1 MSEWLFI
8 QKIEKFRIMDLNLKG
23 KKVFISGSTRGIGLA
38 TARTLAK
45 EGAEVVINGRS
56 EDSVKD
62 AVEKLKNEMP
72 EGKISGIACDFSEKE
87 EIDKL
92 IKELGRLDI
101 LINNVGIF
109 GPKDFGDISDEEWLE
124 FYEVNVL
131 SGVRLSRASLPKMM
145 EQDWGRIIFISSES
159 SLNIPLE
166 MIHYGMTKTAQLAI
180 SRGLAEM
187 TKGSNVTVNSVL
199 PGPTFSDGVKKMV
212 DADSKEE
219 KEKVEEEFFQETRP
233 TSLIQRFADPQE
245 VANMIAY
252 VASPLSS
259 ATNGASLRVDGGVV
273 KYI

>member
-23 KKVFISGSTRGIGLA
+23 KKVFISGSTKGIGLA

-62 AVEKLKNEMP
+62 AVEKLKNEVP

-131 SGVRLSRASLPKMM
+131 SGVRLSRAFLPKML

-159 SLNIPLE
+159 GLNIPVE

-219 KEKVEEEFFQETRP
+219 KEKAEEEFFQETRP

>member
-23 KKVFISGSTRGIGLA
+23 KKVFISGSTKGIGLA

-62 AVEKLKNEMP
+62 AVEKLKNEVP

-92 IKELGRLDI
+92 IKELDRLDI

-131 SGVRLSRASLPKMM
+131 SGVRLSRAFLPKMLK
-145 EQDWGRIIFISSES
+145 QDWGRIIFISSES
-159 SLNIPLE
+159 GLNIPVE

-199 PGPTFSDGVKKMV
+199 PGPTFSDGVQKMV

-219 KEKVEEEFFQETRP
+219 KEKAEEEFFQETRP

>member
-23 KKVFISGSTRGIGLA
+23 KKVFISGSTKGIGLA

-62 AVEKLKNEMP
+62 AVEKLKTEVP
-72 EGKISGIACDFSEKE
+72 EGKVSGIACDFSEKE

-131 SGVRLSRASLPKMM
+131 SGVRLSRAFLPKMLK
-145 EQDWGRIIFISSES
+145 QDWGRIIFISSES
-159 SLNIPLE
+159 GLNIPVE

-199 PGPTFSDGVKKMV
+199 PGPTFSDGVQKMV

-219 KEKVEEEFFQETRP
+219 KEKAEEEFFQETRP

>member
-1 MSEWLFI
+1 
-8 QKIEKFRIMDLNLKG
+8 MDLKLRG
-23 KKVFISGSTRGIGLA
+23 KKVFISGSTKGIGLA

-45 EGAEVVINGRS
+45 EGAEVIINGRS
-56 EDSVKD
+56 EDSV
-62 AVEKLKNEMP
+62 ANALEKLKTEVP
-72 EGKISGIACDFSEKE
+72 EGNISGIACDFSEKE

-92 IKELGRLDI
+92 IKELSRLDI

-131 SGVRLSRASLPKMM
+131 SGVRLSRAFLPKMLK
-145 EQDWGRIIFISSES
+145 QDWGRIIFISSES
-159 SLNIPLE
+159 GLNIPVE

-187 TKGSNVTVNSVL
+187 TKGSKVTVNSVL
-199 PGPTFSDGVKKMV
+199 PGPTFSEGVQKMI
-212 DADSKEE
+212 DADNKEE
-219 KEKVEEEFFQETRP
+219 KEKAEEEFFEETRP

-245 VANMIAY
+245 IANMISY

-273 KYI
+273 KTI

>member
-62 AVEKLKNEMP
+62 AVEKLKNEVP

-92 IKELGRLDI
+92 IKELDRLDI

-131 SGVRLSRASLPKMM
+131 SGVRLSRAFLPKMLK
-145 EQDWGRIIFISSES
+145 QDWGRIIFISSES
-159 SLNIPLE
+159 GLNIPVE

-219 KEKVEEEFFQETRP
+219 KEKAEEEFFQETRP

-259 ATNGASLRVDGGVV
+259 ATNRASLRVDGGVV

>member
-23 KKVFISGSTRGIGLA
+23 KKVFISGSTKGIGLA
-38 TARTLAK
+38 TARTLAI

-56 EDSVKD
+56 EDSVND
-62 AVEKLKNEMP
+62 AVEKLKNEVP
-72 EGKISGIACDFSEKE
+72 EGKISGIACNFSEKE

-92 IKELGRLDI
+92 IKELDRLDI

-131 SGVRLSRASLPKMM
+131 SGVRLSRAFLPKML

-159 SLNIPLE
+159 GLNIPVE

-219 KEKVEEEFFQETRP
+219 KEKAEEEFFQETRP

-273 KYI
+273 KFI